1 MSQQNNLEFNNPKDL
16 LKAYKDGFVGS
27 WCDPEDTD
35 KLLGEL
41 PHPLFGVAASDLY
54 SSGKGKTAL
63 LYKSVQKYDP
73 TFGAHERQVTG
84 DCVSHSTRNA
94 VDVTRSHEIV
104 GGDVED
110 FVARG
115 ATEAIYGSRGHG
127 GQGMSCSVAARFVH
141 QNGGILVRRDYGF
154 VDLSEYK
161 GMLGAGW
168 GRRGVPSEVVTEGKK
183 HQVKTISMIKSVEE
197 ARDAIANGY
206 ALSVCS
212 NYGFSSR
219 RDQHGI
225 AKKSGSWNHAM
236 AWVAMDDSHE
246 IYNETLFLVQNSW
259 GVFNGGPK
267 RFEQP
272 DGSFWIR
279 ERDAAGMLN
288 QNGAW
293 AFSDVDGFPP
303 RKVKWTIDEVF

>member
-1 MSQQNNLEFNNPKDL
+1 MFEQPRDL

-41 PHPLFGVAASDLY
+41 PHPLFGVAASNLY
-54 SSGKGKTAL
+54 SSGEGKLAL
-63 LYKSVQKYDP
+63 LYKSVQKFDP
-73 TFGAHERQVTG
+73 TFGPHEKQTTG

-94 VDVTRSHEIV
+94 VDVTRAHEII
-104 GGDVED
+104 GGDSED
-110 FVARG
+110 FVTRS

-141 QNGGILVRRDYGF
+141 QNGGILLRKDYGF
-154 VDLSEYK
+154 IDLSKYNSRT
-161 GMLGAGW
+161 GTHW
-168 GRRGVPSEVVTEGKK
+168 GRSGVPSEVKTEGKK
-183 HQVKTISMIKSVEE
+183 HQVKTISMIKTVEE
-197 ARDAIANGY
+197 ARDALANGY

-219 RDQHGI
+219 RNKNGI
-225 AKKSGSWNHAM
+225 AGRSGSWNHAM
-236 AWVAMDDSHE
+236 SWTAMDDTRKVH
-246 IYNETLFLVQNSW
+246 NETLFLIQNSW
-259 GVFNGGPK
+259 GAFNSGPK
-267 RFEQP
+267 SHGQP

-279 ERDAAGMLN
+279 EKDARGMLS

-293 AFSDVDGFPP
+293 VFSDVDGFPP
-303 RKVKWTIDEVF
+303 RKVDWTIDEIF

>member
-1 MSQQNNLEFNNPKDL
+1 MFNTPEEI
-16 LKAYKDGFVGS
+16 LKSYDEGFVGS

-41 PHPLFGVAASDLY
+41 PHPLFGVAASDLNE
-54 SSGKGKTAL
+54 SGKGKVAL
-63 LYKSVQKYDP
+63 LYTSAQKFDP
-73 TFGAHERQVTG
+73 TFGSHERQTTG
-84 DCVSHSTRNA
+84 DCVSHATRTA
-94 VDVTRSHEIV
+94 VDVTRCHEIV
-104 GGDVED
+104 GGDRED

-141 QNGGILVRRDYGF
+141 QNGGILVRKNYGF
-154 VDLSEYK
+154 VDLSTYNSRI
-161 GMLGAGW
+161 GTNW
-168 GRRGVPSEVVTEGKK
+168 GRSGVPREVVEEGQK
-183 HQVKTISMIKSVEE
+183 HQVKTISLINTVEQ

-219 RDQHGI
+219 RNEHGV
-225 AKKSGSWNHAM
+225 ASRSGSWNHAM

-246 IYNETLFLVQNSW
+246 VYDETLFLIQNSW

-279 ERDAAGMLN
+279 ERDAAGMLA
-288 QNGAW
+288 QNGSW
-293 AFSDVDGFPP
+293 VFSDVDGFPP
-303 RKVKWTIDEVF
+303 RKVEWTVGTVF